1 MPIGVIPGEVSLE
14 KTIYASGPFGNALV
28 NTVDSAVRYQVQLF
42 NLGGDVLVDAETT
55 PGTYV
60 VHRLR
65 AGTDTEITAA
75 TAASESSGIIS
86 ATIDFSD
93 GNWEAGDLGYIEF
106 SGIVAT
112 VVDVT
117 SELPALRRGFR
128 IPAEASVTS
137 ITNLQ
142 SDVTALQTDLT
153 ALQASVTTL
162 DGLQDVPTENS
173 TDNAQMRD
181 PIGSKLDD
189 AVSVADDVASAISY
203 LKGLLTKRAGRMVFP
218 GAGAA
223 TVVLTSTAANVSLP
237 SVTIAASELPAGM
250 VILSVKIAIA
260 WRKQVDSSAGANAI
274 VGAQQIQVR
283 SDAPG
288 TFRNALT
295 IADNM
300 LATDASATEGG
311 MMLMGETDIS
321 VEVVGAD
328 TYEFQWTLA
337 DVDGDSLTLHD
348 FQTYL
353 IIEHT

>member
-1 MPIGVIPGEVSLE
+1 MPIGVIPGEISLE
-14 KTIYASGPFGNALV
+14 KTIYAAGPFGNALV

-65 AGTDTEITAA
+65 AGVDTEIIAA

-86 ATIDFSD
+86 ATVDFSD
-93 GNWEAGDLGYIEF
+93 GSWTAGDLGYIEF

-128 IPAEASVTS
+128 VPAEASVTS
-137 ITNLQ
+137 
-142 SDVTALQTDLT
+142 VTSLQTD
-153 ALQASVTTL
+153 VTSL
-162 DGLQDVPTENS
+162 LANQNVPAENS
-173 TDNAQMRD
+173 TDNATVAD
-181 PIGSKLDD
+181 AVGSKEDD
-189 AVSVADDVASAISY
+189 AVSVADDLASLVSY
-203 LKGLLTKRAGRMVFP
+203 MKGFLTKRAGRLVFP

-223 TVVLTSTAANVSLP
+223 TVVLPAVAANVALP
-237 SVTIAASELPAGM
+237 SVTIAAGELPAGM
-250 VILSVKIAIA
+250 VILSVKVAIA

-300 LATDASATEGG
+300 LATDGSATEGG
-311 MMLMGETDIS
+311 MMIMGETDIS

-328 TYEFQWTLA
+328 TYEIQWTLA
-337 DVDGDSLTLHD
+337 AVDGAALTLHD